1 MRMNWRVKNNLIRV
15 EREVLK
21 AKFAVKFEIKKII
34 LKSIL
39 SNKNVKPITRAYAN
53 YKLSLILNKSSIAK
67 QKSVC
72 LKTGRFRGIYKLSDL
87 SRHQMKKLFICN
99 NLQNIQI
106 NSW

>member
-1 MRMNWRVKNNLIRV
+1 MIWRTKNNLTKI
-15 EREVLK
+15 EKELLK

-53 YKLSLILNKSSIAK
+53 YKLSLILNRTAISKRNN
-67 QKSVC
+67 VC
-72 LKTGRFRGIYKLSDL
+72 LKTGRFKGVYKLSNL
-87 SRHQMKKLFICN
+87 SRHQMKKLFINN

-106 NSW
+106 NNW